1 MTQKNAAS
9 ALAVA
14 QLWLQPLRWL
24 AVLSVCAY
32 YHLAYRIR
40 GWGGVLP
47 RNRGPALLVI
57 NHQHEIETAVIVAA
71 LSVRSWSWRYPIFA
85 VSSRRMFEP
94 GFMAERIPW
103 LNFALRRSKFGPL
116 FGAIGLQ
123 PIENELHTRPFVG
136 LASSLLERHGDLPLA
151 DVFRERALSRLPVG
165 MKALSDLLSSA
176 YFKPARG
183 NASLSELR
191 EPYRSESL
199 EMTRAQLDADS
210 ATFVR
215 LVSDGA
221 TLFLA
226 PEGRYSG
233 DGKMQRLRGL
243 LSKLAPLARIW
254 LAGISYDPFVGWR
267 LSMLY
272 RVAPASGEAALDA
285 QMKAVRPVTT
295 SALLAT
301 WLRAKRGPFSVLDAS
316 DAIQQ
321 QLRELPGVLFVDPD
335 LRRNPARMVRAAL
348 AGMIRLGML
357 RAAGSGL
364 TLTERRAHPQFPRTT
379 DMIAYQ
385 ANFHEETLEGA
396 RIIELGA

>member
-1 MTQKNAAS
+1 MPQKNAAS

-14 QLWLQPLRWL
+14 PLWLQPLRWL
-24 AVLSVCAY
+24 AVLSVTAY

-57 NHQHEIETAVIVAA
+57 NHQQEIETAVIVAT

-103 LNFALRRSKFGPL
+103 LNFALRHSKFGPL
-116 FGAIGLQ
+116 FGAIGMQ

-136 LASSLLERHGDLPLA
+136 LASSLFERHDDLPLTE
-151 DVFRERALSRLPVG
+151 VFREKALSRLPAG
-165 MKALSDLLSSA
+165 MKTLSDFLSSE
-176 YFKPARG
+176 YFKPARSYV
-183 NASLSELR
+183 SLSELR

-199 EMTRAQLDADS
+199 KMTRAQLDADS

-233 DGKMQRLRGL
+233 DGKIQPFRGL
-243 LSKLAPLARIW
+243 LARLAPMARIW
-254 LAGISYDPFVGWR
+254 IAAISYDPFVGRR

-272 RVAPASGEAALDA
+272 RVAPADTATALDA
-285 QMKAVRPVTT
+285 QVKAARPVTT
-295 SALLAT
+295 SAMLAT
-301 WLRAKRGPFSVLDAS
+301 WLRARRGSFSALDAS
-316 DAIQQ
+316 DAIER
-321 QLRELPGVLFVDPD
+321 QLRELPEGLFVDPD
-335 LRRNPARMVRAAL
+335 LQRNPRGMTRAAL
-348 AGMIRLGML
+348 AGMLRLGML
-357 RAAGSGL
+357 RADGSGL

>member
-1 MTQKNAAS
+1 MPARLRWTTRSASTCAARAWVSPGLCGTRISKRCWSPRRMQQKNVAS

-14 QLWLQPLRWL
+14 PLWLQPLRSL
-24 AVLSVCAY
+24 AVLSVTAY

-47 RNRGPALLVI
+47 RKRGAALLVI
-57 NHQHEIETAVIVAA
+57 NHQQEIETAVIVAT

-116 FGAIGLQ
+116 FGAIGMQ

-136 LASSLLERHGDLPLA
+136 LASSLLERHGDLPLT
-151 DVFRERALSRLPVG
+151 DVFRDRALSRLPAG
-165 MKALSDLLSSA
+165 MKDLSDLLSSK
-176 YFKPARG
+176 YFKPARSYV
-183 NASLSELR
+183 SLSELR

-199 EMTRAQLDADS
+199 EMTRTQLDADS

-233 DGKMQRLRGL
+233 DGKIQPFRGL
-243 LSKLAPLARIW
+243 LS
-254 LAGISYDPFVGWR
+254 R
-267 LSMLY
+267 L
-272 RVAPASGEAALDA
+272 
-285 QMKAVRPVTT
+285 
-295 SALLAT
+295 ALLAT
-301 WLRAKRGPFSVLDAS
+301 WLRKEPRPFSALKAS
-316 DAIQQ
+316 DAIAQ
-321 QLRELPGVLFVDPD
+321 QLRELPAALFVAPD

-348 AGMIRLGML
+348 AGMRRLGML
-357 RAAGSGL
+357 RTAGSSL

-396 RIIELGA
+396 